1 MLVKDCM
8 TRHPIMISP
17 TTPATEAQRLM
28 VDNNVRHLPVI
39 EDGKRLIGLVTQEN
53 LALRPE
59 FLGSLNVWEISRYLG
74 NMSVQKVMT
83 KGENVLTVTPDTTVE
98 RAAHLMSEN
107 KVSGFPVI
115 DDGVVDGVITEVDV
129 LRALQ
134 TMLGLPSQGVR
145 VTVRMPNR
153 PGEFAK
159 LTEALGSNGLG
170 VMGVG
175 TYPTRKRDGYWD
187 TVLKIRNAPA
197 DKVKTVIE
205 QIPDQEIVDIRDV
218 A

>member
-39 EDGKRLIGLVTQEN
+39 GDGKRLLGLVTQEN

-59 FLGSLNVWEISRYLG
+59 FLGSLNVWEISRYLS
-74 NMSVQKVMT
+74 NMNVQKIMT
-83 KGENVLTVTPDTTVE
+83 KAQHVLTVTPDTTVE
-98 RAAHLMSEN
+98 RTAHIMSEN
-107 KVSGFPVI
+107 KASGFPVI
-115 DDGVVDGVITEVDV
+115 DDGIVIGIITETDL

-159 LTEALGSNGLG
+159 LTEALGRNELG

-175 TYPTRKRDGYWD
+175 TYPTRQREGYWD
-187 TVLKIRNAPA
+187 TVLKIRDASTT
-197 DKVKTVIE
+197 KVEEVIG
-205 QIPDQEIVDIRDV
+205 QIAEQEIIDIRDV
-218 A
+218 V